1 MSFLPPIIHLR
12 AVITLI
18 SDILKSEQRSF
29 VFVFGCCIKSMKA
42 CHPLSR
48 VSGVVIQSRTRV
60 VHFEVHFEMTVVY
73 LSLCTMDSHGMG
85 SSAEIVHLE
94 SSWRVLLITQG
105 VTDSMYPGSL
115 HCGTMATQFF
125 LALFSVHYEKLFLS
139 WYFKPD
145 TYRID

>member
-1 MSFLPPIIHLR
+1 MCLCLG
-12 AVITLI
+12 AALN
-18 SDILKSEQRSF
+18 
-29 VFVFGCCIKSMKA
+29 MKA

-48 VSGVVIQSRTRV
+48 VSGVVIQSCTRV
-60 VHFEVHFEMTVVY
+60 VHFEVHFEVTVVY

-85 SSAEIVHLE
+85 SSAEIFHLE

-105 VTDSMYPGSL
+105 VTDSVYIIYPGSL

-125 LALFSVHYEKLFLS
+125 CEYALALFSVLYEKLFLS